1 MGKLNL
7 VDLAGSEKQKK
18 TGTSGIRL
26 KEATKINLSLSAL
39 MNVITA
45 LVDGKSSHVPYR
57 DSKLTRLLQD
67 SLGGNV
73 KTCRIANI
81 SPSELQAE
89 ETLSTLRYADRAKRI
104 KNNPKINEDPKDT
117 LLRKYQE
124 EIKVLK
130 EQLVKIKEQHEISKQ
145 QQIVNKSL
153 RKSVF
158 LSHSPQTHSVKH
170 QSPTGSNQ
178 KIDLSGSFL
187 TDLSGSQDSL
197 HDKLVQERQEK
208 QQLQSQLSQLE
219 SKFASVDNNL
229 PENLLNEYR

>member
-73 KTCRIANI
+73 KTCMIANI
-81 SPSELQAE
+81 SPSEMQAE

-130 EQLVKIKEQHEISKQ
+130 EQLVKIKE
-145 QQIVNKSL
+145 
-153 RKSVF
+153 
-158 LSHSPQTHSVKH
+158 
-170 QSPTGSNQ
+170 
-178 KIDLSGSFL
+178 
-187 TDLSGSQDSL
+187 
-197 HDKLVQERQEK
+197 
-208 QQLQSQLSQLE
+208 
-219 SKFASVDNNL
+219 
-229 PENLLNEYR
+229 

>member
-18 TGTSGIRL
+18 TGSVGLRF

-73 KTCRIANI
+73 KTCMIANI
-81 SPSELQAE
+81 SPTESSIE

-104 KNNPKINEDPKDT
+104 KNQPKINEDPKDT
-117 LLRKYQE
+117 LLRKYAE
-124 EIKVLK
+124 EIRTLK
-130 EQLVKIKEQHEISKQ
+130 DQLIRIKEQHEI
-145 QQIVNKSL
+145 NK
-153 RKSVF
+153 
-158 LSHSPQTHSVKH
+158 
-170 QSPTGSNQ
+170 
-178 KIDLSGSFL
+178 
-187 TDLSGSQDSL
+187 
-197 HDKLVQERQEK
+197 
-208 QQLQSQLSQLE
+208 
-219 SKFASVDNNL
+219 A
-229 PENLLNEYR
+229 

>member
-18 TGTSGIRL
+18 TGTTGMRL

-73 KTCRIANI
+73 KTCMIANI
-81 SPSELQAE
+81 SPTESSSE

-104 KNNPKINEDPKDT
+104 KNKPKINEDPKDT
-117 LLRKYQE
+117 LLRKYAE
-124 EIKVLK
+124 EIKILR
-130 EQLVKIKEQHEISKQ
+130 EQLIKIKE
-145 QQIVNKSL
+145 
-153 RKSVF
+153 
-158 LSHSPQTHSVKH
+158 
-170 QSPTGSNQ
+170 
-178 KIDLSGSFL
+178 
-187 TDLSGSQDSL
+187 
-197 HDKLVQERQEK
+197 
-208 QQLQSQLSQLE
+208 
-219 SKFASVDNNL
+219 
-229 PENLLNEYR
+229 